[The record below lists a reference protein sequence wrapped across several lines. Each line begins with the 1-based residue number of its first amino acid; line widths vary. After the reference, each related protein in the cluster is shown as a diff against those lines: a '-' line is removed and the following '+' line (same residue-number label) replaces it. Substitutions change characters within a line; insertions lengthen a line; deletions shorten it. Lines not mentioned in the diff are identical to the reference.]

1 MATDTTVKLAVLIDA
16 DNARPG
22 VAVALLAEV
31 AKLDGAEIAFS
42 YETPGLAPLRQ
53 AFARF
58 VADNRDLFLKDDRNR
73 QTISK
78 FPELEVAVSTGPRE

>member
-1 MATDTTVKLAVLIDA
+1 MATDITVKLAVLIDA

-42 YETPGLAPLRQ
+42 YETPGL
-53 AFARF
+53 
-58 VADNRDLFLKDDRNR
+58 D
-73 QTISK
+73 
-78 FPELEVAVSTGPRE
+78 